1 MNLPLLKSFLLV
13 CNQNPAPGF
22 IILISKEKSNKKN
35 KKESDYVKYFLS
47 MQKYV
52 NVVVGTLLRFA
63 SITGCKSTPLAP
75 TFSSNPKKQPKY
87 RKTGGLVPFFH

>member
-1 MNLPLLKSFLLV
+1 
-13 CNQNPAPGF
+13 
-22 IILISKEKSNKKN
+22 
-35 KKESDYVKYFLS
+35 